1 MADHIAEQVEAAAA
15 AGPAAK
21 KQKTKTKVQNVSDAL
36 VRLGVVMKK
45 EEKFAKAST
54 MFVQLIENN
63 MSADNSS
70 EFLAVIEGTM
80 EKRTWIH
87 AQDKR
92 ASYAKLVQAVLKQRE
107 VFSSEHQWKME
118 LFEFDVLKHG
128 TLFTDDSYG
137 FPSAVN
143 AVQYDIETQ
152 LEALSNAATGMASP
166 THARPPM
173 PGTPEAAKRKAWEVA
188 IMAALSKAHATVARL
203 FPPRPHCCCSA
214 LTEPMAAR
222 ALAIAVQRRLRRGT
236 SSRGRR
242 YQWQRLSGECT
253 RCGTCLPW
261 RKTRR
266 R

>member
-21 KQKTKTKVQNVSDAL
+21 KQKTKPKVQNVSDAL

-63 MSADNSS
+63 MSAENSS

-118 LFEFDVLKHG
+118 LFEFDVIKHG

-152 LEALSNAATGMASP
+152 LEALSNAAT
-166 THARPPM
+166 THSRPPM

-188 IMAALSKAHATVARL
+188 IMAALSKAQATSACS

-222 ALAIAVQRRLRRGT
+222 SLATAVQPQLRRGT

-253 RCGTCLPW
+253 RCGTCLPC